1 MMSVDCNGFSI
12 PFLEPPMFIKS
23 IAAMLV
29 VTAASLFAG
38 CQSSCA
44 VCDAKADKSAMKAC
58 CAQAAKAGT
67 VCKVCHPG

>member
-1 MMSVDCNGFSI
+1 
-12 PFLEPPMFIKS
+12 MFIKS